1 MLESANKHSW
11 HHHCKCNLSGEAKE
25 RQQLAPSSSHRR
37 RCDRCWV
44 PPPPGS
50 RCQRCGARHAERGV
64 VRVSAKGC
72 SVRRGV
78 GGEGDEGKGEK
89 VAAAARGKSGRRLHE
104 GGVLPY

>member
-1 MLESANKHSW
+1 
-11 HHHCKCNLSGEAKE
+11 
-25 RQQLAPSSSHRR
+25 
-37 RCDRCWV
+37 
-44 PPPPGS
+44 
-50 RCQRCGARHAERGV
+50 V